1 MTGSLGFTVT
11 EIVRRPEP
19 VVPDPFV
26 AALEPERGDDRAQ
39 EHRRQSSLPPSPRRH
54 RVDP

>member
-11 EIVRRPEP
+11 EIVRRTEP

-26 AALEPERGDDRAQ
+26 ATLGRDDGAQ
-39 EHRRQSSLPPSPRRH
+39 EDGQQGSLPPSPRRR
-54 RVDP
+54 RVDA